1 MTGDKKRKEKE
12 NWKIKD
18 RIIIIYRKHDCFPG
32 KYKNINRKTITNVKR
47 YGIGN

>member
-18 RIIIIYRKHDCFPG
+18 RIIIIYIKYDCFSG
-32 KYKNINRKTITNVKR
+32 KYKNINRKTITNVKCT
-47 YGIGN
+47 G